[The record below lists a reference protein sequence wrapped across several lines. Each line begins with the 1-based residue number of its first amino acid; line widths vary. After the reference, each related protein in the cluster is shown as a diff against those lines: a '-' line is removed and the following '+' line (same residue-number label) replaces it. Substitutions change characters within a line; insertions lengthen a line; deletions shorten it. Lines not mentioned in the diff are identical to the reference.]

1 MARKLIEK
9 ITSSRTLLIII
20 SCLAAIVLWL
30 YVESV
35 ENIDADR
42 TISGIPLNYLGEAD
56 ILADRQLIV
65 MNKDAQTVDITLYGK
80 RRDVYAINRE
90 DISVT
95 VDLTDIRSTGT
106 VDRVYDVTFSSDVN
120 ANDIYILNK
129 NPTYVTVEIDRMSSR
144 QIDIRSESN
153 ITVAENFMAEPLQ
166 FSPSQ
171 ITVSG
176 PEEVISR
183 IDHAQVLVERENLNK
198 TVTSTLDY
206 KLVDEDGAEVVSNE
220 LSVSTEK
227 VEVTIP
233 VVMYKDVVLRAEL
246 IEGGGATESDAVVK
260 IEPATVTLSGDA
272 ELLSGLNQISLTS
285 IDLASFEESTSGTYS
300 IPIPN
305 GLTNLSGVT
314 EATVSVS
321 LKNLAIKRIM
331 ASNIEFINVSE
342 GYQATK
348 VSQYLEVRVRGPQAI
363 VDLINAYSIRV
374 VGDLS
379 QYGQAAGRYA
389 VDVKVYIDGYSD
401 AGVVGD
407 YTVVVSLEEKAEEP
421 PPPEVTEPEPG
432 EEEEEP

>member
-42 TISGIPLNYLGEAD
+42 TISGIPLNYIGEAD

-80 RRDVYAINRE
+80 RRDVYAINRD
-90 DISVT
+90 DISVS

-106 VDRVYDVTFSSDVN
+106 VDRIYDITFSQDVN
-120 ANDIYILNK
+120 SKDIYILDK
-129 NPTYVTVEIDRMSSR
+129 NPAYVTVEIDRMSSR
-144 QIDIRSESN
+144 QVEIRSESN
-153 ITVAENFMAEPLQ
+153 ITVAENYMAEPLE

-176 PEEVISR
+176 PEEVINR
-183 IDHAQVLVERENLNK
+183 IAYAKVLVERENLNK
-198 TVTSTLDY
+198 TVTSTLGY
-206 KLVDEDGAEVVSNE
+206 TLVDEDGAEVVSNE
-220 LSVSTEK
+220 LSASTDK

-260 IEPATVTLSGDA
+260 IEPASITLSGDA

-285 IDLASFEESTSGTYS
+285 IDLASFDESMSGTYS

-305 GLTNLSGVT
+305 GLKNLSGAT
-314 EATVSVS
+314 EAAVSVS
-321 LKNLAIKRIM
+321 LKNLAIKRIV

-342 GYQATK
+342 GYEATK
-348 VSQYLEVRVRGPQAI
+348 VTQYVDVRVRGPQAI
-363 VDLINAYSIRV
+363 VDLINAYNIRI

-401 AGVVGD
+401 AGVVGE
-407 YTVVVSLEEKAEEP
+407 YTVVVSLEEKTEEP
-421 PPPEVTEPEPG
+421 PPPPV
-432 EEEEEP
+432 EEEEEEGTEP

>member
-42 TISGIPLNYLGEAD
+42 TISGIPLNYIGEAD

-80 RRDVYAINRE
+80 RRDVYAINRD
-90 DISVT
+90 DISVS

-106 VDRVYDVTFSSDVN
+106 VDRIYDITFSQDVN
-120 ANDIYILNK
+120 SKDIYILDK
-129 NPTYVTVEIDRMSSR
+129 NPAYVTVEIDRMSSR
-144 QIDIRSESN
+144 QVEIRSESN
-153 ITVAENFMAEPLQ
+153 ITVAENYMAEPLE

-176 PEEVISR
+176 PEEVINR
-183 IDHAQVLVERENLNK
+183 IAYAKVLVERENLNK
-198 TVTSTLDY
+198 TVTSTLGY
-206 KLVDEDGAEVVSNE
+206 TLVDEDGAEVVSNE
-220 LSVSTEK
+220 LSASTDK

-246 IEGGGATESDAVVK
+246 IEGGGASESDAVVK
-260 IEPATVTLSGDA
+260 IEPASITLSGDA

-285 IDLASFEESTSGTYS
+285 IDLASFDESMSGTYS

-305 GLTNLSGVT
+305 GLTNLSGTT
-314 EATVSVS
+314 EASVNVS
-321 LKNLAIKRIM
+321 LKNLAIKRIV

-342 GYQATK
+342 GYEATK
-348 VSQYLEVRVRGPQAI
+348 VTQYLDVRVRGPQAI
-363 VDLINAYSIRV
+363 VDLINAYNIRI

-389 VDVKVYIDGYSD
+389 VEAKVYIDGYSD
-401 AGVVGD
+401 AGVVGE
-407 YTVVVSLEEKAEEP
+407 YTVVVSLEEKSEEEP
-421 PPPEVTEPEPG
+421 PEEEG
-432 EEEEEP
+432 EEETEP